1 MSLLGLST
9 INYLIKTASMLTLV
23 VLLNRKK
30 LTSCIFSPH
39 ILLTEIVKMF
49 NSQNEVKGF
58 ILFLVGHK
66 IIDVPVIVNKTTTV
80 DSIKVE
86 SSLRFFSKTFSN
98 STNKASAT
106 SCPNTGRIIVTND
119 SVFGSESDLILSG
132 VNVVFQSN
140 LNLTGGNIFI
150 DNCSTLE
157 SREDIN
163 IIRGKENLKNCESL
177 LQQATNPF
185 AVF

>member
-1 MSLLGLST
+1 V
-9 INYLIKTASMLTLV
+9 I
-23 VLLNRKK
+23 
-30 LTSCIFSPH
+30 
-39 ILLTEIVKMF
+39 
-49 NSQNEVKGF
+49 GF
-58 ILFLVGHK
+58 ILFLVGLK

-98 STNKASAT
+98 STNKVSAT
-106 SCPNTGRIIVTND
+106 SCPKTGRIIVTND
-119 SVFGSESDLILSG
+119 SVFGSESDLILSA

-157 SREDIN
+157 SRGDIN
-163 IIRGKENLKNCESL
+163 IIRGKKNRRSYESL
-177 LQQATNPF
+177 LQQATKPF
-185 AVF
+185 AVFLAIAEKLWLVLLFKNRKFYFAKDENWAKFNENSEFMERYTLGCEKLRLG